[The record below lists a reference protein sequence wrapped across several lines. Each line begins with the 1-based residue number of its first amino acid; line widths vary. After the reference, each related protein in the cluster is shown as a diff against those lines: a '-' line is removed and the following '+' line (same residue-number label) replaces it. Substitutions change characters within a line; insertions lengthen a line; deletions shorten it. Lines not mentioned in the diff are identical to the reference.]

1 MTESV
6 VIEPSGRATASI
18 IWLHGLGAD
27 GHDFEPVVHQLR
39 LADAGIRVTLPH
51 APRRPVTINGGV
63 MMRAWYD
70 ITDPDLT
77 KNPDAAGIRHSARLV
92 DHLIEADVAAGV
104 PEKRIVLAGFSQGGA
119 VSLHCGLRRQHAL
132 AGILALSTY
141 LPLADT
147 LPHEAQASNRGTP
160 IFMGHGEIDPIVPLS
175 QGHRSAELLKDM
187 DYPVDFRSYPMPHSV
202 CLEELRDMG
211 NWLSNV
217 LGLRIG

>member
-6 VIEPSGRATASI
+6 VIEPSGPATASI

-39 LADAGIRVTLPH
+39 LADANIRVTLPH
-51 APRRPVTINGGV
+51 APRRPVTINGGL

-70 ITDPDLT
+70 ITDADLT
-77 KNPDAAGIRHSARLV
+77 KNPDAAGIRDSARLV
-92 DHLIEADVAAGV
+92 DHLIEGDVAAGV

-119 VSLHCGLRRQHAL
+119 VSLHCGLRRQHSL

-147 LPHEAQASNRGTP
+147 LPHEAQASNRKTP
-160 IFMGHGEIDPIVPLS
+160 IFMGHGDVDPIVPLS
-175 QGHRSAELLKDM
+175 QGHSTAELLKDL

-202 CLEELRDMG
+202 CLEELRDIG
-211 NWLSNV
+211 NWLSTV
-217 LGLRIG
+217 LGLRLG